1 MPLLLLFGL
10 VAVVVSA
17 AVFIAPVVI
26 MVVCVRAARAG
37 RRAGDAGTQVEA
49 LSAVPAAVD

>member
-1 MPLLLLFGL
+1 MPLLLLFGV
-10 VAVVVSA
+10 VAMVVSA

-26 MVVCVRAARAG
+26 AVFCVRAARAG
-37 RRAGDAGTQVEA
+37 RRAGGRVEA